1 VKLRSTRITIETHR
15 LVVFR
20 CRRVVRSWCDE
31 CGGES
36 EFVPVDDLNGLLEG
50 EAGGAGTQLHFA
62 RMRDGAAL
70 VCVKSL
76 PGPA

>member
-1 VKLRSTRITIETHR
+1 
-15 LVVFR
+15 
-20 CRRVVRSWCDE
+20 
-31 CGGES
+31 
-36 EFVPVDDLNGLLEG
+36 VDDLNGLLEG